1 MNSIIENRFLKK
13 ASEDSIAHSRKQI
26 IEQIGNTPL
35 IELSSISKEVKPV
48 QIFAKAEWFNPGG
61 SVKDRA
67 ALNMILQG
75 EKSRALTKDKII
87 LDATSGNTGIA
98 YAMIG
103 AALGYKVKL
112 AIPQNAG
119 NLFKQTLAAYGA
131 ELIYSNPQ
139 HGSDGAIRE
148 AIRLYEKAPEQYFYP
163 DQYNNSANWLAHYDG
178 TGAEIIRQ
186 TKGKITHFIAGL
198 GTSGTFMGAG
208 RRLKEFNEDIQL
220 ISVQPDSPLHGL
232 EGLKHMKSAILPG
245 IYDTE
250 LADDNLEIS
259 TEESQL
265 LVKRLAK
272 EEGLLVGMSA
282 GAALAA
288 ALIIAKRLT
297 TGVIVVIFPDS
308 AHKYFDQRFWQE
320 N

>member
-13 ASEDSIAHSRKQI
+13 TSEDSIAHSRKQI

-186 TKGKITHFIAGL
+186 TKGKVTHFIAGL

-232 EGLKHMKSAILPG
+232 EGLKHMKSVILPG

-272 EEGLLVGMSA
+272 EGLLVGMSA

>member
-26 IEQIGNTPL
+26 IEQVGNTPL

-232 EGLKHMKSAILPG
+232 EGLKHMKSVILPG